1 MSRLAR
7 PLHPLALSVAMAFAA
22 VPLLT
27 VQSSFAEESSAQRGF
42 QVPAGDLSQALNNL
56 AEQAGLVLAFD
67 AELTRGKRSPGVS
80 GQYDIDGALNQL
92 LAGTGLQALKLSGDR
107 YRLEAI
113 PDSGGAMQL
122 QATTINA
129 AYQPESPTGPVP
141 GYVAT
146 RSLSATKTDTA
157 LIETPQS
164 ISVVTKDQMRA
175 QNAESLNQILRYSAA
190 VVPETRGATAS
201 RLDQL
206 TIRGFSPTTYLDGLR
221 MPSSRDALPQK
232 MRSTWNAS
240 KCCVAPPRCYTA
252 RVRPAV

>member
-7 PLHPLALSVAMAFAA
+7 PLHPLALSVAMALAA

-107 YRLEAI
+107 YRLEAV
-113 PDSGGAMQL
+113 PDDLRQFD
-122 QATTINA
+122 
-129 AYQPESPTGPVP
+129 ERPVP
-141 GYVAT
+141 CGGSGCVHRPGVCGDGAV
-146 RSLSATKTDTA
+146 
-157 LIETPQS
+157 P
-164 ISVVTKDQMRA
+164 
-175 QNAESLNQILRYSAA
+175 AA
-190 VVPETRGATAS
+190 HLPDPDEAAGA
-201 RLDQL
+201 
-206 TIRGFSPTTYLDGLR
+206 
-221 MPSSRDALPQK
+221 DA
-232 MRSTWNAS
+232 
-240 KCCVAPPRCYTA
+240 
-252 RVRPAV
+252 